1 MITLVDAQTHSAVR
15 ALIVKGIYMELMRF
29 LEIAQE
35 LPDLLD
41 QQMNIL
47 TSRGLHSLSNSERVA
62 YDERKARILQLRAE
76 LERLRKA
83 K

>member
-1 MITLVDAQTHSAVR
+1 MDSARLAQ
-15 ALIVKGIYMELMRF
+15 
-29 LEIAQE
+29 IARE

-41 QQMNIL
+41 EQMNVLIGQSL
-47 TSRGLHSLSNSERVA
+47 DSLSNSERIA
-62 YDERKARILQLRAE
+62 FDKRKGRILQLCAE

>member
-1 MITLVDAQTHSAVR
+1 MDATRLA
-15 ALIVKGIYMELMRF
+15 
-29 LEIAQE
+29 EIAQQ

-41 QQMNIL
+41 EQMKALVGRNL
-47 TSRGLHSLSNSERVA
+47 ALLSRSERSA
-62 YDERKARILQLRAE
+62 YEQRKGRILQLRRE

>member
-1 MITLVDAQTHSAVR
+1 
-15 ALIVKGIYMELMRF
+15 MEPMPF
-29 LEIAQE
+29 LQIAQE

-47 TSRGLHSLSNSERVA
+47 TSRGLDSLSNSERIA
-62 YDERKARILQLRAE
+62 YDERRARILQLRAE

>member
-1 MITLVDAQTHSAVR
+1 MDAVRLAQT
-15 ALIVKGIYMELMRF
+15 
-29 LEIAQE
+29 AQE

-41 QQMNIL
+41 QQMKVLVGRNL
-47 TSRGLHSLSNSERVA
+47 DLLSNSERSA
-62 YDERKARILQLRAE
+62 YDERKGRILQLRRE